1 MSCDKD
7 SCNCSKNCCG
17 CRNWKRSLIWAIA
30 IIVIVFLTNGCD
42 SIREIQIQ
50 SEYQRPST
58 YYPIYYHSFYN
69 AGGLGYYS
77 NFYRP
82 VYPSYR
88 ARPFVRTRN
97 VKPVRRTRVT
107 PHPVRNRRPKT
118 VRLQEGKVIVRTNK
132 GRRNDK

>member
-1 MSCDKD
+1 MTCDKNN
-7 SCNCSKNCCG
+7 CNCSKNCCG

-30 IIVIVFLTNGCD
+30 IIVVVFLTNGCD

-88 ARPFVRTRN
+88 ARPFVRNHRN
-97 VKPVRRTRVT
+97 TSIRRVQPKVVKPV
-107 PHPVRNRRPKT
+107 RRPKT
-118 VRLQEGKVIVRTNK
+118 VRLQEGKVIIRTNK